1 MAAPLR
7 LLVLLL
13 LAPPIL
19 LLPGPGGV
27 EAADEDVQRWVDVL
41 EDRRIARNPFEQRQ
55 REEAIRELGKI
66 GTKKAAA
73 ALLPVF
79 EDPFVHLH
87 DHAVSAWIQMVK
99 GKHGSEAQTWL
110 TQRGLLNRQ
119 PHVRRAVVI
128 TLGLTSG
135 REIEEPLRVAIL
147 KEKDG
152 SVLEAL
158 AMAAVRL
165 RTPPTLKGAL
175 LKRLTH
181 KDGAAVFAITQ
192 AVAALDGTAAVKPL
206 LKTLKHRSP
215 IARAGALLALQ
226 TLDALPP
233 KRIEAALA
241 DKDPAPAM
249 ALAETLEL
257 RTKVLPWPQEG
268 KPLLQRLLA
277 HPSWRVR
284 AAAVQG
290 ALRVWSNEIVDA
302 LIERLDKEPGRLHDD
317 VRRALETYTG
327 KAIGDDPDL
336 WRGWWIRNHS
346 GFDAGERPETDRA
359 GNIPFREAGAG
370 ADEGASKT
378 VAFFNLPIRSKR
390 LAFVFDPSGSMRDP
404 AGVADDAEMTKF
416 QLLQQEVEKTL
427 RKIPKDTV
435 FDLYL
440 YRYWSEYPP
449 LTKLTRAFGKRSPAT
464 KSNVAKAIR
473 WLAHPNQAPKGW
485 ADLYDPLAALFEE
498 DVDTVVLVSDGR
510 PSRGRFDRDFRILQE
525 FPRANRFRRMAV
537 HTILV
542 GTKRPDRKFMQA
554 LAAATGG
561 RFQEAGGR

>member
-1 MAAPLR
+1 MAASLR
-7 LLVLLL
+7 LLALFL

-19 LLPGPGGV
+19 LLPGPGGA
-27 EAADEDVQRWVDVL
+27 EAADKDVQRWVDVL
-41 EDRRIARNPFEQRQ
+41 EDRKIARNPFEQRQ
-55 REEAIRELGKI
+55 REKAIRELGKI
-66 GTKKAAA
+66 GTKQAAA

-79 EDPFVHLH
+79 DDPFVHLH

-99 GKHGSEAQTWL
+99 GEHGAEAQTWL

-119 PHVRRAVVI
+119 PHVRRAVVV

-135 REIEEPLRVAIL
+135 QEIEEPLRVAIR
-147 KEKDG
+147 KERNG

-175 LKRLTH
+175 LERLTH
-181 KDGAAVFAITQ
+181 RDGAAVFAITQ
-192 AVAALDGTAAVKPL
+192 AVAALDGAAAVKPL

-233 KRIEAALA
+233 KRIETALA
-241 DKDPAPAM
+241 DKAPAPAM

-257 RTKVLPWPQEG
+257 RTKVLPWPEKG
-268 KPLLQRLLA
+268 KPLLERLLS

-290 ALRVWSNEIVDA
+290 ALRVWSNEIVDV
-302 LIERLDKEPGRLHDD
+302 LIERLDKEPGRLQDD

-336 WRGWWIRNHS
+336 WRGWWIRNHT
-346 GFDAGERPETDRA
+346 GFDAGERPEKDRA

-370 ADEGASKT
+370 ADEDASKT

-390 LAFVFDPSGSMRDP
+390 LAFVFDLSGSMRD
-404 AGVADDAEMTKF
+404 AADAARTKMELLRDEF
-416 QLLQQEVEKTL
+416 QKALGALEED
-427 RKIPKDTV
+427 IV
-435 FDLYL
+435 FDLYV
-440 YRYWSEYPP
+440 YRYPSKPYPP
-449 LTKLTRAFGKRSPAT
+449 KPWLTRALGKQLPST
-464 KSNVAKAIR
+464 KANAAKAIR
-473 WLAHPNQAPKGW
+473 WLSKEEPLGW
-485 ADLYDPLAALFEE
+485 GAFYEPLTALFAE
-498 DVDTVVLVSDGR
+498 DVDTVILLSDGR
-510 PSRGRFDRDFRILQE
+510 PSRGIYDRDFRILQE

-542 GTKRPDRKFMQA
+542 GTKGADRKFMQA